1 MRKLNKRVKKMDL
14 SIESNYPGV
23 VAGVDEAG
31 RGPLAGPV
39 VAAAV
44 IIDQNNLI
52 EGIKDSKKLSKNKRE
67 ELYVKITQ
75 NYVWSIGI
83 VEPKEIDEINIL
95 EATKKACVLAV
106 EGLIKEPSVVI
117 VDGNMKFS
125 DQRFVSYIKGDDRS
139 ISIAAASIIAKVTR
153 DRMMELLHQEFPYYF
168 WAKNSGYGTKEHISA
183 IEKYGTSIHHRLS
196 FKLKNTG

>member
-1 MRKLNKRVKKMDL
+1 MDL
-14 SIESNYPGV
+14 SIESNYQGI

-31 RGPLAGPV
+31 KGPLAGPV

-52 EGIKDSKKLSKNKRE
+52 EGIKDSKKLSKNTRE
-67 ELYVKITQ
+67 ELYIKITQ
-75 NYVWSIGI
+75 NYLWSIG
-83 VEPKEIDEINIL
+83 VVGPKEIDEINIL

-106 EGLIKEPSVVI
+106 EGLIKEPLVVI

-125 DQRFVSYIKGDDRS
+125 DKRFVSYIKGDDKS
-139 ISIAAASIIAKVTR
+139 VSIAAASIIAKVTR

-168 WAKNSGYGTKEHISA
+168 WVKNSGYGTKEHISA
-183 IEKYGTSIHHRLS
+183 IEKYGVSIYHRLS
-196 FKLKNTG
+196 FKLKNTA

>member
-1 MRKLNKRVKKMDL
+1 MDL
-14 SIESNYPGV
+14 SIESNHPGV

-75 NYVWSIGI
+75 NYLWSIG
-83 VEPKEIDEINIL
+83 VVGPKEIDEINIL

-106 EGLIKEPSVVI
+106 EGLIKQPSAVI

-125 DQRFVSYIKGDDRS
+125 DKRFVSYIKGDDKS

-153 DRMMELLHQEFPYYF
+153 DKMMELLHQEFPYYF

-183 IEKYGTSIHHRLS
+183 IEKYGPSIHHRLS
-196 FKLKNTG
+196 FKLKNTARVRKDISI

>member
-1 MRKLNKRVKKMDL
+1 MDL
-14 SIESNYPGV
+14 SIESNYQGIL
-23 VAGVDEAG
+23 AGVDEAG

-52 EGIKDSKKLSKNKRE
+52 KGIKDSKKLSKNTRKA
-67 ELYVKITQ
+67 LYIKIIQ
-75 NYVWSIGI
+75 NYLWSIGI
-83 VEPKEIDEINIL
+83 IWPKEIDQINIL

-106 EGLIKEPSVVI
+106 QGLIVQPEIVI
-117 VDGNMKFS
+117 IDGNMKFS
-125 DQRFVSYIKGDDRS
+125 DKRFVSYIKGDDKS

-153 DRMMELLHQEFPYYF
+153 DRIMELLHKEFPYYL

-183 IEKYGTSIHHRLS
+183 IEKYGFSIHHRQS
-196 FKLKNTG
+196 FKVKIQLK

>member
-1 MRKLNKRVKKMDL
+1 MDL
-14 SIESNYPGV
+14 SIESNYQGV

-75 NYVWSIGI
+75 NYTWSIG
-83 VEPKEIDEINIL
+83 VVGPKEIDEINIL

-153 DRMMELLHQEFPYYF
+153 DRMMALLHHEFPYYF

-196 FKLKNTG
+196 FKLKNSG

>member
-1 MRKLNKRVKKMDL
+1 MDL
-14 SIESNYPGV
+14 SIESNYQGV

-39 VAAAV
+39 VSAAV

-67 ELYVKITQ
+67 ELYEAITQ
-75 NYVWSIGI
+75 NYVWSIG
-83 VEPKEIDEINIL
+83 VVGPKEIDQINIL
-95 EATKKACVLAV
+95 EATKKACVIAV

-117 VDGNMKFS
+117 VDGNMEFS
-125 DQRFVSYIKGDDRS
+125 DKRFVSYIKGDDKS

-153 DRMMELLHQEFPYYF
+153 DRIMELLHQEFPYYL

-183 IEKYGTSIHHRLS
+183 IKKYGSSIHHRLS
-196 FKLKNTG
+196 FKLKNTA

>member
-1 MRKLNKRVKKMDL
+1 MDL
-14 SIESNYPGV
+14 SIESNYQGV

-52 EGIKDSKKLSKNKRE
+52 KGIKDSKKLSKNKRE

-75 NYVWSIGI
+75 NYVWSIGV

-125 DQRFVSYIKGDDRS
+125 DKRFVSYVKGDDRS

-153 DRMMELLHQEFPYYF
+153 DRIMELLHQDFPYYF

-183 IEKYGTSIHHRLS
+183 IEKYGSSVHHRLS
-196 FKLKNTG
+196 FKLKNTA

>member
-1 MRKLNKRVKKMDL
+1 MDL
-14 SIESNYPGV
+14 SIESNYQGV

-52 EGIKDSKKLSKNKRE
+52 KGIKDSKKLSKKKRE

-75 NYVWSIGI
+75 NYVWSIGV

-125 DQRFVSYIKGDDRS
+125 DKRFVSYIKGDDKS

-153 DRMMELLHQEFPYYF
+153 DRIMGLLHQEFPYYF

-183 IEKYGTSIHHRLS
+183 IEKYGSSIHHRLS
-196 FKLKNTG
+196 FKLKNTA

>member
-1 MRKLNKRVKKMDL
+1 MDL
-14 SIESNYPGV
+14 SIESNYQGV

-75 NYVWSIGI
+75 NYTWSIG
-83 VEPKEIDEINIL
+83 VVGPKEIDEINIL

-125 DQRFVSYIKGDDRS
+125 DKRFVSYIKGDDKS

-153 DRMMELLHQEFPYYF
+153 DRMMALLHQDFPYYF

-183 IEKYGTSIHHRLS
+183 IEKYGSSIHHRLS
-196 FKLKNTG
+196 FKLKNTA

>member
-1 MRKLNKRVKKMDL
+1 MDL

-44 IIDQNNLI
+44 IIDQKNLI

-75 NYVWSIGI
+75 NYAWSIGL
-83 VEPKEIDEINIL
+83 VGPKEIDEINIL

-125 DQRFVSYIKGDDRS
+125 DKRFVSYIKGDDKS
-139 ISIAAASIIAKVTR
+139 ISIAAASIIAKV
-153 DRMMELLHQEFPYYF
+153 D
-168 WAKNSGYGTKEHISA
+168 
-183 IEKYGTSIHHRLS
+183 
-196 FKLKNTG
+196 

>member
-1 MRKLNKRVKKMDL
+1 MDL
-14 SIESNYPGV
+14 SIESNYQGII
-23 VAGVDEAG
+23 AGVDEAG

-39 VAAAV
+39 IAAAV

-75 NYVWSIGI
+75 NYTWSIG
-83 VEPKEIDEINIL
+83 VVGPKEIDEINIL

-125 DQRFVSYIKGDDRS
+125 DKRFVSYVKGDDKS

-153 DRMMELLHQEFPYYF
+153 DRMMALLHQDFPYYF

-183 IEKYGTSIHHRLS
+183 IEKYGSSIHHRLS
-196 FKLKNTG
+196 FKLKNTA

>member
-1 MRKLNKRVKKMDL
+1 MDL
-14 SIESNYPGV
+14 SIESNYQGV

-67 ELYVKITQ
+67 ELYEAITQ
-75 NYVWSIGI
+75 NYVWSIG
-83 VEPKEIDEINIL
+83 VVGPKEIDEINIL

-125 DQRFVSYIKGDDRS
+125 DKRFVSYIKGDDKS

-153 DRMMELLHQEFPYYF
+153 DRIMEVLHQDFPYYF

-183 IEKYGTSIHHRLS
+183 IEKYGSSVHHRLS
-196 FKLKNTG
+196 FKLKNTA

>member
-1 MRKLNKRVKKMDL
+1 MDL

-44 IIDQNNLI
+44 IIDQKNLI
-52 EGIKDSKKLSKNKRE
+52 EGIKDSKKLSQNKRE

-75 NYVWSIGI
+75 NYTWSIG
-83 VEPKEIDEINIL
+83 VVGPKEIDEINIL
-95 EATKKACVLAV
+95 QATKKACILAV

-125 DQRFVSYIKGDDRS
+125 DKRFVSYIKGDDKS

-153 DRMMELLHQEFPYYF
+153 DRMMALLHQEFPYYF

-183 IEKYGTSIHHRLS
+183 IEKYGSSIHHRLS

>member
-1 MRKLNKRVKKMDL
+1 VDL

-52 EGIKDSKKLSKNKRE
+52 KGIKDSKKLSKNKRE

-75 NYVWSIGI
+75 NYVWSIGV

-196 FKLKNTG
+196 FKLKNTA

>member
-1 MRKLNKRVKKMDL
+1 MDL
-14 SIESNYPGV
+14 SIESNYQGV

-75 NYVWSIGI
+75 NYVWSIGV

-125 DQRFVSYIKGDDRS
+125 DKRFVSYIKGDDKS

-153 DRMMELLHQEFPYYF
+153 DRIMGLLHQEFPYYF

-183 IEKYGTSIHHRLS
+183 IEKYGSSIHHRLS
-196 FKLKNTG
+196 FKLKNTA

>member
-1 MRKLNKRVKKMDL
+1 MDL
-14 SIESNYPGV
+14 SIESNYQGV

-75 NYVWSIGI
+75 NYTWSIG
-83 VEPKEIDEINIL
+83 VVGPKEIDEINIL

-106 EGLIKEPSVVI
+106 EGLIKQPSVVI

-125 DQRFVSYIKGDDRS
+125 DKRFVSYIKGDDKS

-196 FKLKNTG
+196 FKLKNSG

>member
-1 MRKLNKRVKKMDL
+1 MDL
-14 SIESNYPGV
+14 SIESNYQGV

-75 NYVWSIGI
+75 NYTWSIG
-83 VEPKEIDEINIL
+83 VVGPKEIDAINIL

-125 DQRFVSYIKGDDRS
+125 DKRFVSYIKGDDKS

-183 IEKYGTSIHHRLS
+183 IEKYGSSIHHRLS
-196 FKLKNTG
+196 FKLKNTA

>member
-1 MRKLNKRVKKMDL
+1 MDL
-14 SIESNYPGV
+14 SIESNYQGV

-52 EGIKDSKKLSKNKRE
+52 KGIKDSKKLSKNKRE

-75 NYVWSIGI
+75 NYVWSIGV

-183 IEKYGTSIHHRLS
+183 IEKYGSSIHHRLS
-196 FKLKNTG
+196 FKLKNTA

>member
-1 MRKLNKRVKKMDL
+1 MDL

-95 EATKKACVLAV
+95 QATKKACVLAV

-183 IEKYGTSIHHRLS
+183 IEKYGSSIHHRLS
-196 FKLKNTG
+196 FKLKNTA

>member
-1 MRKLNKRVKKMDL
+1 MDL
-14 SIESNYPGV
+14 SIESNYQGV

-75 NYVWSIGI
+75 NYTWSIGV

-125 DQRFVSYIKGDDRS
+125 DQRFVSYIKGDDKS

-196 FKLKNTG
+196 FKLKNTA

>member
-1 MRKLNKRVKKMDL
+1 MDL
-14 SIESNYPGV
+14 SIESNYQGV

-52 EGIKDSKKLSKNKRE
+52 KGIKDSKKLSKNKRE

-75 NYVWSIGI
+75 NYVWSIGV

-125 DQRFVSYIKGDDRS
+125 DKRFVSYVKGDDKS

-153 DRMMELLHQEFPYYF
+153 DRIMGLLHQEFPYYF

-183 IEKYGTSIHHRLS
+183 IEKYGSSIHHRLS
-196 FKLKNTG
+196 FKLKNTA

>member
-1 MRKLNKRVKKMDL
+1 MDL

-52 EGIKDSKKLSKNKRE
+52 EGVKDSKKLSKNKRE

-125 DQRFVSYIKGDDRS
+125 DKRFVSYIKGDDRS

-196 FKLKNTG
+196 FKLKNTA

>member
-1 MRKLNKRVKKMDL
+1 MDL
-14 SIESNYPGV
+14 SIESNYQGV

-52 EGIKDSKKLSKNKRE
+52 KGIKDSKKLSKNKRE

-75 NYVWSIGI
+75 NYVWSIGV

-125 DQRFVSYIKGDDRS
+125 DKRFVSYIKGDDKS

-153 DRMMELLHQEFPYYF
+153 DRIMGLLHQEFPYYF
-168 WAKNSGYGTKEHISA
+168 WVKNSGYGTKEHISA
-183 IEKYGTSIHHRLS
+183 IEKYGSSIHHRLS
-196 FKLKNTG
+196 FKLKNTA

>member
-1 MRKLNKRVKKMDL
+1 MDL
-14 SIESNYPGV
+14 SIESNYQGV

-52 EGIKDSKKLSKNKRE
+52 KGIKDSKKLSKNKRE

-75 NYVWSIGI
+75 NYVWSIGV

-125 DQRFVSYIKGDDRS
+125 DKRFVSYIKGDDKS

-153 DRMMELLHQEFPYYF
+153 DRIMELLHQDFPYYF

-183 IEKYGTSIHHRLS
+183 IEKYGSSIHHRLS
-196 FKLKNTG
+196 FKLKNTA

>member
-1 MRKLNKRVKKMDL
+1 MDL
-14 SIESNYPGV
+14 SIESNYQGI

-52 EGIKDSKKLSKNKRE
+52 EGIKDSKKLSKNTRE
-67 ELYVKITQ
+67 ELYTKITQ
-75 NYVWSIGI
+75 NYVWSIG
-83 VEPKEIDEINIL
+83 VVGPKEIDEINIL

-125 DQRFVSYIKGDDRS
+125 DKRFVSYIKGDDKS

-183 IEKYGTSIHHRLS
+183 IEKCGVSIHHRLS
-196 FKLKNTG
+196 FKLKNTA

>member
-1 MRKLNKRVKKMDL
+1 MDL

-83 VEPKEIDEINIL
+83 VVPKEIDEINIL

-196 FKLKNTG
+196 FKLKNTA

>member
-1 MRKLNKRVKKMDL
+1 MDL

-52 EGIKDSKKLSKNKRE
+52 KGIKDSKKLSKNKRE

-75 NYVWSIGI
+75 NYVWSIGV
-83 VEPKEIDEINIL
+83 VEPKESDEINIL

-125 DQRFVSYIKGDDRS
+125 DKRFVSYIKGDDKS

-153 DRMMELLHQEFPYYF
+153 DRIMGLLHQEFPYYF

-183 IEKYGTSIHHRLS
+183 IEKYGSSIHHRLS
-196 FKLKNTG
+196 FKLKNTA

>member
-1 MRKLNKRVKKMDL
+1 MDL
-14 SIESNYPGV
+14 SIESNYQGV

-75 NYVWSIGI
+75 NYTWSIG
-83 VEPKEIDEINIL
+83 VVGPKEIDEINIL

-106 EGLIKEPSVVI
+106 EGLIKQPSVVI

-125 DQRFVSYIKGDDRS
+125 DKRFVSYVKGDDKS

-153 DRMMELLHQEFPYYF
+153 DRMMALLHQDFPYYF

-183 IEKYGTSIHHRLS
+183 IEKYGSSIHHRLS
-196 FKLKNTG
+196 FKLKNTA

>member
-1 MRKLNKRVKKMDL
+1 MDL

-95 EATKKACVLAV
+95 QATKKACILAV

-196 FKLKNTG
+196 FKLKNTA

>member
-1 MRKLNKRVKKMDL
+1 MDL
-14 SIESNYPGV
+14 SIESNYQGI

-52 EGIKDSKKLSKNKRE
+52 EGIKDSKKLSKNTRE
-67 ELYVKITQ
+67 ELYTKITQ
-75 NYVWSIGI
+75 NYVWSIG
-83 VEPKEIDEINIL
+83 VVGPKEIDEINIL

-125 DQRFVSYIKGDDRS
+125 DKRFVSYIKGDDKS

-183 IEKYGTSIHHRLS
+183 IEKYGVSIHHRLS
-196 FKLKNTG
+196 FKLKNTA

>member
-1 MRKLNKRVKKMDL
+1 MDL
-14 SIESNYPGV
+14 SIESNYQGV

-75 NYVWSIGI
+75 NYTWSIG
-83 VEPKEIDEINIL
+83 VAGPKEIDEINIL

-153 DRMMELLHQEFPYYF
+153 DRMMALLHHEFPYYF

-196 FKLKNTG
+196 FKLKNSG